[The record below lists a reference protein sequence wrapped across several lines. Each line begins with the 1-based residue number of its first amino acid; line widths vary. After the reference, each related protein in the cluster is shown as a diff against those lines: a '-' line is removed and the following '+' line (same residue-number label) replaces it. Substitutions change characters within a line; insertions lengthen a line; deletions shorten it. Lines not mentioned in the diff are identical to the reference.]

1 MDRKFAD
8 IVKRHRP
15 RGYQLVERAMKVNH
29 GVTSFER
36 SITCEPITSR
46 FALFTFLHECGHV
59 HSRHMKY
66 TNKFTPPPWR
76 EEYEADKY
84 AIEAMRAEG
93 VPIPRTVM
101 ALRREIL
108 RDMIEA
114 ATKAGEYVDDEE
126 VLKAAYGRHWRMH
139 K

>member
-15 RGYQLVERAMKVNH
+15 RGYRLVERAMKANH
-29 GVTSFER
+29 GVTTFER
-36 SITCEPITSR
+36 AITCEPIKDR

-59 HSRHMKY
+59 HCRHMIHNGKDA
-66 TNKFTPPPWR
+66 PPWR

-84 AIEAMRAEG
+84 ATEAMRAEG
-93 VPIPRTVM
+93 VPIPRKMV

-108 RDMIEA
+108 RDLIKA
-114 ATKAGEYVDDEE
+114 ANVVGDYIDDED
-126 VLKAAYGRHWRMH
+126 VLRYAYGRNWRMH